1 MFVSAGNK
9 SSLLKPEVKDKLLL
23 LWKQEL
29 GPHIGFD
36 HVICSKHVY
45 EIQSSDDSQVLM
57 FFSKHVMLI
66 HKIKHCCHH
75 IFSLMLQ
82 NEIKTTKVLETGLS
96 NGNFNTVA
104 DISTML

>member
-1 MFVSAGNK
+1 MFVSASSK

-29 GPHIGFD
+29 RPHIGFD

-57 FFSKHVMLI
+57 FVQTLLLS
-66 HKIKHCCHH
+66 HKIKPCCFHH
-75 IFSLMLQ
+75 IFSLFVQ
-82 NEIKTTKVLETGLS
+82 NEMTVLFLS
-96 NGNFNTVA
+96 NYFLYA
-104 DISTML
+104 EKYYCDKDQREDI